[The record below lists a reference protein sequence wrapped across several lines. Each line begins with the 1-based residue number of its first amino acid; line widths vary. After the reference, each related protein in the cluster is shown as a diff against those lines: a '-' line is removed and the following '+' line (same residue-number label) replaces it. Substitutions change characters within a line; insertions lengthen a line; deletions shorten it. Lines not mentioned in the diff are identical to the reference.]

1 MHTIVNGLSIPP
13 IVFVLV
19 FATNLATKCPEACAT
34 ERPAPTRSHLA
45 SAGSTRPV
53 ELGPSLEAWCKRTTD
68 GIDYQLCGS
77 ARDIV
82 ALMNAEPRD
91 NTWADETESNIA
103 AWIRAQSSEGIA
115 LRNVQCRSS
124 FCIAEV
130 GSSQGR
136 ILEASTADERKWKLF
151 GFQRLFAPDVDDPNV
166 QDQLIFYK
174 RYCRSEGEL
183 FDGDNEGHLAPNF
196 FTEDQK
202 C

>member
-1 MHTIVNGLSIPP
+1 MHTLVNRLSIPP

-19 FATNLATKCPEACAT
+19 FATHLAAKCSEASAA
-34 ERPAPTRSHLA
+34 ERPAPTRSHPA
-45 SAGSTRPV
+45 SAGSATPV
-53 ELGPSLEAWCKRTTD
+53 ELGPSVEAWCKRTND
-68 GIDYQLCGS
+68 GIEYQLCES

-91 NTWADETESNIA
+91 NAWADNTESDIA
-103 AWIRAQSSEGIA
+103 AWIQAQSSKRLT

-130 GSSQGR
+130 GSPHGSALEPR
-136 ILEASTADERKWKLF
+136 IADQRKWRLF
-151 GFQRLFAPDVDDPNV
+151 GFQSLFAPDVDDPNV

-183 FDGDNEGHLAPNF
+183 FDGEGHLVPNF